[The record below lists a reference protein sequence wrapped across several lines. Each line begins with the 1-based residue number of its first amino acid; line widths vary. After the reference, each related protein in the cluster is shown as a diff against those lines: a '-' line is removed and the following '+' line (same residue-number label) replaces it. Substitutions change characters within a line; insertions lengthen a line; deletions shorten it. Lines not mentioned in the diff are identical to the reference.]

1 MESKTTKEPRSKGGG
16 GLYSQKIGDS
26 SAMGTS
32 KSKTGRLFKM
42 GTGSKL
48 KGPNSGHALPN
59 SKPAATSLAP
69 ALPLRPNSPPAGGRP
84 PSSRVGKGSRWA
96 RVRPICPSLLE
107 GQHCHWGACCY
118 CQPASTTPKVV
129 GLLASSVPPINVP
142 FSCQSSGPMCP
153 QEGTLVGEV
162 HGLRFTVPLDPG
174 PTSLEVS
181 RHPDSSMYAWG
192 LEGTGSAD
200 GSSRASHE
208 ATAPQS
214 CTQVRPAPAEVW
226 GWVCVG
232 RGRRR
237 ERHSPKPA
245 GEAQKGCHPLTR
257 SSDPPPL
264 LPGWAR
270 AAAKITL
277 KH

>member
-107 GQHCHWGACCY
+107 GQHCLGLPVATASQPPLHQRSWGFL
-118 CQPASTTPKVV
+118 PAV
-129 GLLASSVPPINVP
+129 
-142 FSCQSSGPMCP
+142 CP
-153 QEGTLVGEV
+153 QLTCPLVARV
-162 HGLRFTVPLDPG
+162 QG
-174 PTSLEVS
+174 PCAHRKE
-181 RHPDSSMYAWG
+181 H
-192 LEGTGSAD
+192 
-200 GSSRASHE
+200 
-208 ATAPQS
+208 
-214 CTQVRPAPAEVW
+214 
-226 GWVCVG
+226 
-232 RGRRR
+232 
-237 ERHSPKPA
+237 
-245 GEAQKGCHPLTR
+245 
-257 SSDPPPL
+257 
-264 LPGWAR
+264 
-270 AAAKITL
+270 
-277 KH
+277 